1 MRASHGF
8 NRFMG
13 FMRFGIALVFATTF
27 ASAPAIAQ
35 LQNGSLAGAGT
46 IPGLNPNGPIKVLP
60 VRGNIY
66 VLMGGGANITLSVGL
81 DGVLMVDSGSAEMSD
96 QVLAAIR
103 SVQQWVEARSAA
115 AAPPV
120 LFGAETRNS
129 IIEARRADAPPKPI
143 RYIVATS
150 IAPEHIG
157 GNVKI
162 SGAGQTFTGGNVA
175 GQLADVREGAAIL
188 GHENLQNR
196 LANPQAGQP
205 AFPTR
210 AQLTDTYPT
219 DSMKLSNFFNGEG
232 IVLMHQPAAFTDGD
246 TMVHFR
252 GSDVIAAGE
261 VFRTTTYPVMDVA
274 RGGTINGVIEGLNH
288 IIDLAVP
295 EFRSEGG
302 TLVIPAY
309 GRISDIAD
317 VAYYRDMTTILRDR
331 IQDMVKKGMTL
342 EQVKAAKPT
351 ADYDGR
357 YGATTGPWT
366 TDMFIEAVYK
376 TLPRDAASRPAVPPS
391 GATPRRGATK

>member
-1 MRASHGF
+1 MRAEHVALAAALA
-8 NRFMG
+8 
-13 FMRFGIALVFATTF
+13 IALGN
-27 ASAPAIAQ
+27 APPSAQ
-35 LQNGSLAGAGT
+35 LQNGSLAGVGT
-46 IPGLNPNGPIKVLP
+46 IPGVNPNGPVKVLP
-60 VRGNIY
+60 VRGNVY
-66 VLMGGGANITLSVGL
+66 VLTGAGANITLSVGL
-81 DGVLMVDSGSAEMSD
+81 DGVLMVDSGSADMSD
-96 QVLAAIR
+96 QVLAAVR
-103 SVQQWVEARSAA
+103 SVQQWVEARLAA

-129 IIEARRADAPPKPI
+129 IVEARRADAPPKPI

-150 IAPEHIG
+150 IAADHIG

-162 SGAGQTFTGGNVA
+162 SSAGQTFTGGNVA
-175 GQLADVREGAAIL
+175 GQLSDAKEGAAIL
-188 GHENLQNR
+188 GHEHLQNR
-196 LANPQAGQP
+196 MANPPAGQP
-205 AFPTR
+205 VFPTR
-210 AQLTDTYPT
+210 ALPTDTYPT

-246 TMVHFR
+246 TIVHFR

-261 VFRTTTYPVMDVA
+261 VFRTTTYPVVDVA

-331 IQDMVKKGMTL
+331 VQDLAKKGMTL

-357 YGATTGPWT
+357 YGATAGPWT

-376 TLPRDAASRPAVPPS
+376 TVPREATGRPAAPPS
-391 GATPRRGATK
+391 GGTPRRGATK

>member
-1 MRASHGF
+1 MPVRLAVSV
-8 NRFMG
+8 
-13 FMRFGIALVFATTF
+13 ALAVALTTVPI
-27 ASAPAIAQ
+27 SAQ
-35 LQNGSLAGAGT
+35 LQSGSLAGAGT
-46 IPGLNPNGPIKVLP
+46 IPGVNPNGPIKVLP

-66 VLMGGGANITLSVGL
+66 VLMGAGANITLSVGL

-96 QVLAAIR
+96 QVLSAIR
-103 SVQQWVEARSAA
+103 VVQQWVEARTAA
-115 AAPPV
+115 AAPP
-120 LFGAETRNS
+120 LLYGAETRNS

-150 IAPEHIG
+150 IALDHIG

-162 SGAGQTFTGGNVA
+162 ASAGQTFTGGNVA
-175 GQLADVREGAAIL
+175 GQLSDARVGAAIL
-188 GHENLQNR
+188 GHENLQTR
-196 LANPQAGQP
+196 MASPPAGQP

-210 AQLTDTYPT
+210 ALPTDTYPT

-246 TMVHFR
+246 TIVHFR

-261 VFRTTTYPVMDVA
+261 VFRTTTYPVIDSPK
-274 RGGTINGVIEGLNH
+274 GGTINGVIEGLNH
-288 IIDLAVP
+288 LIDLAVP

-317 VAYYRDMTTILRDR
+317 VAYYRDMVTILRDR
-331 IQDMVKKGMTL
+331 IQDMMKKGMTV

-366 TDMFIEAVYK
+366 TDMFVDAVYK
-376 TLPRDAASRPAVPPS
+376 TLPRDAASRPAAPPT
-391 GATPRRGATK
+391 GGTPRRGATK

>member
-1 MRASHGF
+1 MLARLACSAA
-8 NRFMG
+8 
-13 FMRFGIALVFATTF
+13 IALAMADVPI
-27 ASAPAIAQ
+27 SAQ
-35 LQNGSLAGAGT
+35 LQSGSLAGVGT

-81 DGVLMVDSGSAEMSD
+81 DGVLMVDSGSADKSD

-103 SVQQWVEARSAA
+103 TVQQWVEAKTAA

-120 LFGAETRNS
+120 LYGAETRNS
-129 IIEARRADAPPKPI
+129 ITEARRADAPPKPI

-150 IAPEHIG
+150 IAPDHIG
-157 GNVKI
+157 GNVNLSS
-162 SGAGQTFTGGNVA
+162 SGRTFTGGNVA
-175 GQLADVREGAAIL
+175 GQLADVSQGAAIL
-188 GHENLQNR
+188 GHENLQTR
-196 LANPQAGQP
+196 MANTPAGQP
-205 AFPTR
+205 TVPTR
-210 AQLTDTYPT
+210 ALPTDTYPT

-246 TMVHFR
+246 TIVHFR

-261 VFRTTTYPVMDVA
+261 VFRTTTYPVIDVA
-274 RGGTINGVIEGLNH
+274 KGGTINGVIEGLNH

-317 VAYYRDMTTILRDR
+317 VSYYRDMTTILRDR
-331 IQDMVKKGMTL
+331 IQDMAKKGMTL

-376 TLPRDAASRPAVPPS
+376 TLPRDAASRPA
-391 GATPRRGATK
+391 ATPKRGATK

>member
-1 MRASHGF
+1 MPA
-8 NRFMG
+8 RFAVSV
-13 FMRFGIALVFATTF
+13 ALAVALTTVPI
-27 ASAPAIAQ
+27 SAQ
-35 LQNGSLAGAGT
+35 LQSGSLAGVGT
-46 IPGLNPNGPIKVLP
+46 IPGVNPNGPIKVLP

-66 VLMGGGANITLSVGL
+66 VLMGAGANITLSVGL

-96 QVLAAIR
+96 QVLSAIR
-103 SVQQWVEARSAA
+103 VVQQWVEARTAA

-120 LFGAETRNS
+120 LYGAETRNS

-150 IAPEHIG
+150 IALDHIG

-162 SGAGQTFTGGNVA
+162 SSAGQTFTGGNVA
-175 GQLADVREGAAIL
+175 GQLADARVGAAIL
-188 GHENLQNR
+188 GHENLQTR
-196 LANPQAGQP
+196 MASPPAGQP
-205 AFPTR
+205 AFATR
-210 AQLTDTYPT
+210 ALPTDTYPT

-246 TMVHFR
+246 TIVHFR

-261 VFRTTTYPVMDVA
+261 VFRTTTYPVIDSA
-274 RGGTINGVIEGLNH
+274 KGGTINGVIEGLNH
-288 IIDLAVP
+288 LIDLAVP

-317 VAYYRDMTTILRDR
+317 VAYYRDMVTILRDR
-331 IQDMVKKGMTL
+331 IQEMVKKGMTV

-366 TDMFIEAVYK
+366 TDMFIDAVYK
-376 TLPRDAASRPAVPPS
+376 TLPRDAASRPAAPPT
-391 GATPRRGATK
+391 GGTPRRGATK

>member
-1 MRASHGF
+1 
-8 NRFMG
+8 
-13 FMRFGIALVFATTF
+13 MRFRRFAVSVTLAMALATVPI
-27 ASAPAIAQ
+27 SAQ
-35 LQNGSLAGAGT
+35 LQSGSLAGVGT

-81 DGVLMVDSGSAEMSD
+81 DGVLMVDSGSADMSD

-103 SVQQWVEARSAA
+103 AVQQWVEAKTAA

-120 LFGAETRNS
+120 LYGAETRNS

-150 IAPEHIG
+150 IAPDHIG
-157 GNVKI
+157 GNVNI
-162 SGAGQTFTGGNVA
+162 SNAGRTFTGGNVA
-175 GQLADVREGAAIL
+175 GQLSDASQGAAIL

-196 LANPQAGQP
+196 MANPPAGQTV
-205 AFPTR
+205 FPTR
-210 AQLTDTYPT
+210 ALPTDTYPT

-232 IVLMHQPAAFTDGD
+232 IVLMHQPAAFTNGD

-261 VFRTTTYPVMDVA
+261 VFRTTTYPVIDA
-274 RGGTINGVIEGLNH
+274 AKGGTINGVIEGLNH

-331 IQDMVKKGMTL
+331 IQDMAKKGMTL

-376 TLPRDAASRPAVPPS
+376 TLPRDAASRPAAPPT
-391 GATPRRGATK
+391 GGTPKRGATK

>member
-1 MRASHGF
+1 MLARLACLAV
-8 NRFMG
+8 
-13 FMRFGIALVFATTF
+13 ITLAVAT
-27 ASAPAIAQ
+27 APITAQ
-35 LQNGSLAGAGT
+35 LQSGSLAGVGT
-46 IPGLNPNGPIKVLP
+46 IPGLNPDGPIKVLP

-81 DGVLMVDSGSAEMSD
+81 DGVLMVDSGSADKSD

-103 SVQQWVEARSAA
+103 TVQQWVEAKTAA

-120 LFGAETRNS
+120 LYGAETRNS
-129 IIEARRADAPPKPI
+129 ITEARRADAPPKPI

-150 IAPEHIG
+150 IAPDHIG
-157 GNVKI
+157 GNVNLSS
-162 SGAGQTFTGGNVA
+162 SGRTFTGGNVA
-175 GQLADVREGAAIL
+175 GQLSDVSQGAAIL
-188 GHENLQNR
+188 GHENLQTR
-196 LANPQAGQP
+196 MANTPAGQP
-205 AFPTR
+205 TVPTR
-210 AQLTDTYPT
+210 ALPTDTYPT

-246 TMVHFR
+246 TIVHFR

-261 VFRTTTYPVMDVA
+261 VFRTTTYPVIDVA
-274 RGGTINGVIEGLNH
+274 KGGTINGVIEGLNH

-317 VAYYRDMTTILRDR
+317 VSYYRDMTTILRDR
-331 IQDMVKKGMTL
+331 IQDMAKKGMTL

-376 TLPRDAASRPAVPPS
+376 TLPRDAASRPA
-391 GATPRRGATK
+391 ATPKRGATK

>member
-1 MRASHGF
+1 MLARLACSAA
-8 NRFMG
+8 
-13 FMRFGIALVFATTF
+13 IALAMADVPI
-27 ASAPAIAQ
+27 SAQ
-35 LQNGSLAGAGT
+35 LQSGSLAGVGT

-81 DGVLMVDSGSAEMSD
+81 DGVLMVDSGSADKSD

-103 SVQQWVEARSAA
+103 TVQQWVEAKTAA

-120 LFGAETRNS
+120 LYGAETRNS
-129 IIEARRADAPPKPI
+129 ITEARRADAPPKPI

-150 IAPEHIG
+150 IAPDHIG
-157 GNVKI
+157 GNVNLSS
-162 SGAGQTFTGGNVA
+162 SGRTFTGGNVA
-175 GQLADVREGAAIL
+175 GQLSDVSQGAAIL
-188 GHENLQNR
+188 GHENLQTR
-196 LANPQAGQP
+196 MANTPAGQP
-205 AFPTR
+205 TVPTR
-210 AQLTDTYPT
+210 ALPTDTYPT

-246 TMVHFR
+246 TIVHFR

-261 VFRTTTYPVMDVA
+261 VFRTTTYPVIDVA
-274 RGGTINGVIEGLNH
+274 KGGTINGVIEGLNH

-317 VAYYRDMTTILRDR
+317 VSYYRDMTTILRDR
-331 IQDMVKKGMTL
+331 IQDMAKKGMTL

-376 TLPRDAASRPAVPPS
+376 TLPRDAASRPAASPS
-391 GATPRRGATK
+391 AATPKRGATK

>member
-1 MRASHGF
+1 
-8 NRFMG
+8 
-13 FMRFGIALVFATTF
+13 
-27 ASAPAIAQ
+27 
-35 LQNGSLAGAGT
+35 
-46 IPGLNPNGPIKVLP
+46 
-60 VRGNIY
+60 
-66 VLMGGGANITLSVGL
+66 
-81 DGVLMVDSGSAEMSD
+81 
-96 QVLAAIR
+96 
-103 SVQQWVEARSAA
+103 
-115 AAPPV
+115 
-120 LFGAETRNS
+120 
-129 IIEARRADAPPKPI
+129 
-143 RYIVATS
+143 
-150 IAPEHIG
+150 
-157 GNVKI
+157 VKI
-162 SGAGQTFTGGNVA
+162 ASAGQTFTGGNVA
-175 GQLADVREGAAIL
+175 GQLSDVSQGAAIL

-196 LANPQAGQP
+196 MANPSAGQP

-210 AQLTDTYPT
+210 ALPTDTYPT

-232 IVLMHQPAAFTDGD
+232 IVLLHQSAAFTDGD

-274 RGGTINGVIEGLNH
+274 KGGTVNGVIEGLNH
-288 IIDLAVP
+288 IVDLAVP

-351 ADYDGR
+351 VDYDGR

-376 TLPRDAASRPAVPPS
+376 TLPRDAASRPAAPPS
-391 GATPRRGATK
+391 GGTPKR

>member
-1 MRASHGF
+1 MRAKAGF
-8 NRFMG
+8 RG
-13 FMRFGIALVFATTF
+13 FVLALAAAALV
-27 ASAPAIAQ
+27 AIPGAAQ
-35 LQNGSLAGAGT
+35 TPSGALAGAGT
-46 IPGLNPNGPIKVLP
+46 IPGLDPKSPVKALP

-66 VLMGGGANITLSVGL
+66 VLMGGGANITVSVGL

-103 SVQQWVEARSAA
+103 GVQQWVEAKTAA

-120 LFGAETRNS
+120 LYGAETRNS
-129 IIEARRADAPPKPI
+129 VIEARRFDAPPKPV

-150 IAPEHIG
+150 IASDHIG
-157 GNVKI
+157 GNVALAN
-162 SGAGQTFTGGNVA
+162 AGRTFTGGNVA
-175 GQLADVREGAAIL
+175 GQLSDVGQGAAIL
-188 GHENLQNR
+188 GHENLQDR
-196 LANPQAGQP
+196 MAHPPAGQP
-205 AFPTR
+205 VYPTR
-210 AQLTDTYPT
+210 AQLTDTYYT

-246 TMVHFR
+246 TMVYFR

-261 VFRTTTYPVMDVA
+261 VFRTTTYPVIDVA
-274 RGGTINGVIEGLNH
+274 KGGTINGTIEGLNH

-302 TLVIPAY
+302 TIVIPAY
-309 GRISDIAD
+309 GRICDIAD

-342 EQVKAAKPT
+342 DQVKAAKPT

-357 YGATTGPWT
+357 YGATSGPWT
-366 TDMFIEAVYK
+366 TSMFIEAVYK
-376 TLPRDAASRPAVPPS
+376 TVPR
-391 GATPRRGATK
+391 GGTK

>member
-1 MRASHGF
+1 VRG
-8 NRFMG
+8 RF
-13 FMRFGIALVFATTF
+13 IAALSVAVVL
-27 ASAPAIAQ
+27 AHISVSAQ

-46 IPGLNPNGPIKVLP
+46 IPGLDPNGSIKVLP

-96 QVLAAIR
+96 QVLAAIGA
-103 SVQQWVEARSAA
+103 VQRWVEARSAA

-129 IIEARRADAPPKPI
+129 IIEARRADAPAKPI

-150 IAPEHIG
+150 IAPDHIG

-162 SGAGQTFTGGNVA
+162 ASAGQTFTGGNVA
-175 GQLADVREGAAIL
+175 GQLSDVSQGAAIL

-196 LANPQAGQP
+196 MANPSAGQP

-210 AQLTDTYPT
+210 ALPTDTYPT

-232 IVLMHQPAAFTDGD
+232 IVLLHQSAAFTDGD

-274 RGGTINGVIEGLNH
+274 KGGTVNGVIEGLNH
-288 IIDLAVP
+288 IVDLAVP

-351 ADYDGR
+351 VDYDGR

-376 TLPRDAASRPAVPPS
+376 TLPRDAASRPAAPPS
-391 GATPRRGATK
+391 GGTPKRGATK

>member
-1 MRASHGF
+1 MPAR
-8 NRFMG
+8 
-13 FMRFGIALVFATTF
+13 FATAVALAMVLAHATT
-27 ASAPAIAQ
+27 SAQ
-35 LQNGSLAGAGT
+35 LLNGSLAGSGT
-46 IPGLNPNGPIKVLP
+46 IPGLDPNGPIKVLP
-60 VRGNIY
+60 VRGNVY

-81 DGVLMVDSGSAEMSD
+81 DGVLMVDSGSADMSD
-96 QVLAAIR
+96 QVLTAIR
-103 SVQQWVEARSAA
+103 AVQQWVEAKTAA
-115 AAPPV
+115 TTPPV

-129 IIEARRADAPPKPI
+129 IVEARRADAPPKPI

-150 IAPEHIG
+150 IAPDHIG
-157 GNVKI
+157 GNAKL
-162 SGAGQTFTGGNVA
+162 SSAGRTFTGGNVA
-175 GQLADVREGAAIL
+175 GQLADATQGAAIL

-196 LANPQAGQP
+196 MANPPAGQP

-210 AQLTDTYPT
+210 AVPTDTYPT

-246 TMVHFR
+246 TMVYFR

-261 VFRTTTYPVMDVA
+261 VFRTTTYPVIDA
-274 RGGTINGVIEGLNH
+274 AKGGTINGVIEGLNH

-342 EQVKAAKPT
+342 EQVKAARPT

-357 YGATTGPWT
+357 YGAATGQWT

-376 TLPRDAASRPAVPPS
+376 TLPREAASRPASPPS
-391 GATPRRGATK
+391 SAAPRRGATK

>member
-1 MRASHGF
+1 MLARLACSAA
-8 NRFMG
+8 
-13 FMRFGIALVFATTF
+13 IALAMADVPI
-27 ASAPAIAQ
+27 SAQ
-35 LQNGSLAGAGT
+35 LQSGSLAGVGT

-81 DGVLMVDSGSAEMSD
+81 DGVLMVDSGSADKSD

-103 SVQQWVEARSAA
+103 TVQQWVEAKTAA

-120 LFGAETRNS
+120 LYGAETRNS
-129 IIEARRADAPPKPI
+129 ITEARRADAPPKPI

-150 IAPEHIG
+150 IAPDHIG
-157 GNVKI
+157 GNVNLSS
-162 SGAGQTFTGGNVA
+162 SGRTFTGGNVA
-175 GQLADVREGAAIL
+175 GQLSDVSQGAAIL
-188 GHENLQNR
+188 GHENLQTR
-196 LANPQAGQP
+196 MANTPAGQP
-205 AFPTR
+205 TVPTR
-210 AQLTDTYPT
+210 ALPTDTYPT

-246 TMVHFR
+246 TIVHFR

-261 VFRTTTYPVMDVA
+261 VFRTTTYPVIDVA
-274 RGGTINGVIEGLNH
+274 KGGTINGVIEGLNH

-317 VAYYRDMTTILRDR
+317 VSYYRDMTTILRDR
-331 IQDMVKKGMTL
+331 IQDLAKKGMTL

-376 TLPRDAASRPAVPPS
+376 TLPRDAASRPAASPS
-391 GATPRRGATK
+391 AVTTKRGATK

>member
-1 MRASHGF
+1 MRAKYVTL
-8 NRFMG
+8 
-13 FMRFGIALVFATTF
+13 AAAFATALAIAP
-27 ASAPAIAQ
+27 ASAQ
-35 LQNGSLAGAGT
+35 LLNGSVAGAGT

-60 VRGNIY
+60 VRGNLY
-66 VLMGGGANITLSVGL
+66 VLIGGGANITLSVGL
-81 DGVLMVDSGSAEMSD
+81 DGVLMVDSGSADKSD

-103 SVQQWVEARSAA
+103 AVQQWVEAKTAA

-120 LFGAETRNS
+120 LYGAETRNS
-129 IIEARRADAPPKPI
+129 INEARRADAPPKPI

-150 IAPEHIG
+150 IAPDHIG
-157 GNVKI
+157 GNVNL
-162 SGAGQTFTGGNVA
+162 SNAGRTFTGGNVA
-175 GQLADVREGAAIL
+175 GQLSDVSQGAAIL
-188 GHENLQNR
+188 GHENLQTR
-196 LANPQAGQP
+196 MASPPAGQP

-210 AQLTDTYPT
+210 ALPTDTYPT

-246 TMVHFR
+246 TIVHFR
-252 GSDVIAAGE
+252 GSDVIVAGE
-261 VFRTTTYPVMDVA
+261 VFRTTTYPVIDA
-274 RGGTINGVIEGLNH
+274 AKGGTINGVIEGLNH
-288 IIDLAVP
+288 IIDLTVP

-309 GRISDIAD
+309 GRISDVAD
-317 VAYYRDMTTILRDR
+317 VAYCRDMTTILRDR

-357 YGATTGPWT
+357 YGAASGSWT

-376 TLPRDAASRPAVPPS
+376 TLPRDAANRPAASPS
-391 GATPRRGATK
+391 APTPRRGATK